1 MACNYIWLSKPQL
14 NLDYIR
20 DVQRNWS
27 SLKENYL
34 PLPAQAGNFH
44 RSHAIMQ
51 VFCLFVCF
59 ESSLLSQKRDDFFW
73 LCVYL
78 FQCFSPPFCNHI
90 FLNAFPID
98 AAFFSLSSNWLCTP
112 GNRQQLIGLHVQFF
126 PKCDGALS
134 DMIVQYCHKFSPN
147 FCADL

>member
-14 NLDYIR
+14 NLNYIR
-20 DVQRNWS
+20 DVQRNCS

-98 AAFFSLSSNWLCTP
+98 VAFFFLVLQLALHSWEQTAV
-112 GNRQQLIGLHVQFF
+112 NRTACSVF
-126 PKCDGALS
+126 PKMWWCTQWHD
-134 DMIVQYCHKFSPN
+134 
-147 FCADL
+147 CAILPQIFP